1 MEEDHLAAK
10 LDVAGSERGGG
21 RRGRQLLK
29 KTSGADLNVEEWTQ
43 VVS

>member
-10 LDVAGSERGGG
+10 LDVTGSERGEG

-29 KTSGADLNVEEWTQ
+29 KTSGADLNV
-43 VVS
+43 